1 MQKRIRILA
10 VFMMALFTVVLLQAL
25 NIQFF
30 KSSALSNSPGNPR
43 IANALRN
50 EPRGEILA
58 ADGTVLAESIP
69 STSSTFKYQRVYPQN
84 TLYSQEVGFNS
95 PVYGAYDLEA
105 SYNAYLTVHPQPAHS
120 FAQLLSPIK
129 EPDSLTLT
137 LIPSL
142 QKLAQTE
149 LAGRDGAVVVINPS
163 TGGIMAMYS
172 NPTYDPNGLVSAS
185 VASEEAAWKSATKK
199 NANGYPPL
207 TSMAYQQ
214 AFPPGSTFKVVTSS
228 SVFDLK
234 PSLATKS
241 YAQASTISLPDTNK
255 TLSNFGGGTCGGT
268 IEEMLPP
275 SCDTGFAEVGLDLG
289 STLLYQQATAFGYDN
304 YIPVDLPYG
313 SVAISNFPTPTQE
326 VGRLP
331 FVAYSAIGQGD
342 VRATALQNA
351 LVAAGIANKGVIMT
365 PHFMRAIRNA
375 EGGLI
380 KTYSPKAWKTAATK
394 KTAASVSQMMQ
405 NVALYGTAA
414 GLFPTNYEV
423 AAKTGTAQSSNS
435 NINLQTDDW
444 MITFAPAS
452 APRFAI
458 AVILPNQA
466 LSGTGAEIAGPVMR
480 CMVLG
485 AWAVSHGQAAEGTSS
500 TCA

>member
-10 VFMMALFTVVLLQAL
+10 LFMVGLFGIVMLQAL

-58 ADGTVLAESIP
+58 ADGTILAQSIP
-69 STSSTFKYQRVYPQN
+69 STSSTFKYQRVYPQQS
-84 TLYSQEVGFNS
+84 LYSQEVGFNS
-95 PVYGAYDLEA
+95 PVYGAYGLEA
-105 SYNAYLTVHPQPAHS
+105 SYNSYLTVHSQPAQS
-120 FAQLLSPIK
+120 LAQLFSPVK

-137 LIPSL
+137 LVPSL
-142 QKLAQTE
+142 QKLAQSQ

-163 TGGIMAMYS
+163 TGGILAMYS
-172 NPTYDPNGLVSAS
+172 NPTYDPNGLVSPS
-185 VASEEAAWKSATKK
+185 VTSEEAAWKAAITKD
-199 NANGYPPL
+199 ANGYPPL

-214 AFPPGSTFKVVTSS
+214 AFPPGSTFKVVTSAG
-228 SVFDLK
+228 VYDLK
-234 PSLATKS
+234 PSLANKS

-255 TLSNFGGGTCGGT
+255 TLSNFGGATCGGT
-268 IEEMLPP
+268 IAQMLPP
-275 SCDTGFAEVGLDLG
+275 SCDTGFAEVGLDMG

-313 SVAISNFPTPTQE
+313 SVAVSNFPTPAQQ

-351 LVAAGIANKGVIMT
+351 LVAAGIANKGIVMT

-380 KTYSPKAWKTAATK
+380 KTYAPKAWKTATTP

-414 GLFPTNYEV
+414 GLFPQNYDV
-423 AAKTGTAQSSNS
+423 AAKTGTAQTSATNV
-435 NINLQTDDW
+435 NLQTDDW
-444 MITFAPAS
+444 MITFAPAN

-485 AWAVSHGQAAEGTSS
+485 AWAVTSGQPAQGTSS
-500 TCA
+500 TCP